1 MMILSKVPKITLFLV
16 FVFVLILSVSSSGM
30 AFELGA
36 HSAILIEADTGQ
48 VLYEENADE
57 ELPPASIT
65 KIMPMLLTM
74 EAVEAGEISLDDTVT
89 VSTRAADMGGSQIFL
104 DAGAELTVEELMR
117 AVTISSANDATYA
130 LSEYVGGTYSS
141 FVEMM
146 NERARELGM
155 ENTNFVNSTG
165 LPADNHYTT
174 ARDITKMSRKVIQYP
189 EIREWGQIWVDYLQL
204 DDREAMLANLNR
216 LVRDYPG
223 MDGIKTGRTE
233 AAGYCLA
240 SSAERDDFRLIS
252 VVMNV
257 DSDEERQDLTR
268 RLLDYGF
275 GNFVQEV
282 LLEQDEIVHNIPF
295 PGSSQGEVSARAAE
309 DLTAVRERGEDVDFE
324 REVVTVE
331 DFEFPIDAGEKMG
344 EMVIYQDNE
353 EINRVDL
360 LAEEEIS
367 QAGIISRV
375 LRSIGNIIGDLF

>member
-1 MMILSKVPKITLFLV
+1 MIFYKAAKMTIFLFIFIALFL
-16 FVFVLILSVSSSGM
+16 FMAESGL

-36 HSAILIEADTGQ
+36 DSAILVEAETGQ
-48 VLYEENADE
+48 VLYEENADQ

-89 VSTRAADMGGSQIFL
+89 ISTRAADMGGSQIFL
-104 DAGAELTVEELMR
+104 DAGSELTVEELMK

-165 LPADNHYTT
+165 LPAENHYTT

-240 SSAERDDFRLIS
+240 GSAERDDFRLIS
-252 VVMNV
+252 VVMNA

-275 GNFVQEV
+275 GNFIQEV
-282 LLEQDEIVHNIPF
+282 ILEQDELIHNIPF
-295 PGSSQGEVSARAAE
+295 PGNSQGEVSARAAE
-309 DLTAVRERGEDVDFE
+309 DLTAVRERGEEADFDRGVE
-324 REVVTVE
+324 IIE
-331 DFEFPIDAGEKMG
+331 DFEFPIEAGEKMG
-344 EMVIYQDNE
+344 EMIIYQDNDE
-353 EINRVDL
+353 MNRVDL
-360 LAEEEIS
+360 LAEEEITR
-367 QAGIISRV
+367 AGIISRL
-375 LRSIGNIIGDLF
+375 LRAIGDLIGNIF

>member
-1 MMILSKVPKITLFLV
+1 MTLTKLAKIKLILLFI
-16 FVFVLILSVSSSGM
+16 FVFILVMSSNSM
-30 AFELGA
+30 AFDLGA
-36 HSAILIEADTGQ
+36 YSAILVEADTGQ

-65 KIMPMLLTM
+65 KIMTMLLTM
-74 EAVEAGEISLDDTVT
+74 EAVEDGEISLSDPVT
-89 VSTRAADMGGSQIFL
+89 ISTRAADMGGSQIFL
-104 DAGAELTVEELMR
+104 EAGSELTVEELMK

-165 LPADNHYTT
+165 LPAENHYTS
-174 ARDITKMSRKVIQYP
+174 ARDITKMAREVIQYP
-189 EIREWGQIWVDYLQL
+189 EIQEWGQIWVDYLQL

-240 SSAERDDFRLIS
+240 GSAEREDLRLIS
-252 VVMNV
+252 VIMNA

-268 RLLDYGF
+268 ELLDYGF

-282 LLEQDEIVHNIPF
+282 LLEQDELVHNISF
-295 PGSSQGEVSARAAE
+295 PGSNQGEVTARAAS
-309 DLTAVRERGEDVDFE
+309 DLTAVRERGEDPEFA
-324 REVVTVE
+324 REVETIE
-331 DFEFPIDAGEKMG
+331 EFEFPIAAGEKMG
-344 EMVIYQDNE
+344 EMIIYQEDT

-360 LAEEEIS
+360 LAEEEITR
-367 QAGIISRV
+367 AGIISRFF
-375 LRSIGNIIGDLF
+375 RSISDMIGDLF